1 MAGMSVSIDPD
12 ELLGLIAVVELSGI
26 SKESGGEAGA
36 AGKGAPETAAEPGG
50 EENAE
55 QITSPESAAKAMM
68 RLGLEAKLDELGL
81 PWAPSS
87 DLVLSRALERSKSD
101 DPARRGAL
109 RRFADDARVRKYG
122 ITAATVATLVVLW
135 GGYIQHWQWTGFP
148 GNEQLWDWLHLL
160 LLPVVFGTLPLW
172 IQRAEY
178 ISRSRRALYVTV
190 VVAFIA
196 LVIVGYLAPLAWT
209 GFPGNTLWDWF
220 ELIML
225 PVAVIAIKA
234 WPAAGRPVTAYHK
247 AGAAALSVGWVA
259 TLIGGY
265 GANWIWTG
273 YQGNTLW
280 DWLSLLLLPLVFPT
294 ILLPALLKWISGS
307 AEERAEKAEKERKE
321 RERKEAAARLMTG
334 AEA

>member
-1 MAGMSVSIDPD
+1 MADMTVSIDPD

-26 SKESGGEAGA
+26 SKESGGEVDA
-36 AGKGAPETAAEPGG
+36 AGKGGPEGPAEPDS
-50 EENAE
+50 EEN
-55 QITSPESAAKAMM
+55 TGRPTTPESAARAMM

-87 DLVLSRALERSKSD
+87 ELVLNRARECSKSD

-109 RRFADDARVRKYG
+109 SRFAGDARVRKYG
-122 ITAATVATLVVLW
+122 ISAATVATLVVLW

-172 IQRAEY
+172 IQRSEY
-178 ISRSRRALYVTV
+178 ISRTRRALYVTV

-247 AGAAALSVGWVA
+247 AGAAALSVGWVV
-259 TLIGGY
+259 TLVGGY

-294 ILLPALLKWISGS
+294 ILLPALLKWTSGN

>member
-1 MAGMSVSIDPD
+1 MADMTVSIDPD

-26 SKESGGEAGA
+26 SKESGGEVDA
-36 AGKGAPETAAEPGG
+36 AGKGGPEGPAEPDS
-50 EENAE
+50 EEN
-55 QITSPESAAKAMM
+55 TGRPTTPESAARAMM

-87 DLVLSRALERSKSD
+87 DLVLNRARECSKSD

-109 RRFADDARVRKYG
+109 SRFAGDARVRKYG
-122 ITAATVATLVVLW
+122 ISAATVATLVVLW

-148 GNEQLWDWLHLL
+148 SNEQLWDWLHLL

-172 IQRAEY
+172 IQRSEY
-178 ISRSRRALYVTV
+178 ISRTRRALYVTV

-247 AGAAALSVGWVA
+247 AGAAALSVGWVV
-259 TLIGGY
+259 TLVGGY

-294 ILLPALLKWISGS
+294 ILLPALLKWTSGN